1 MYPDRTAHVVQT
13 DQPLPRPQGAFTNW
27 KGTAITLVVYSVF
40 PFALIWLSHRRRWGS
55 RYSSHDLIEDALAAI
70 ATGLIVAGFQALDR
84 GGHQG
89 VSRIVTK
96 CFIIWFAI
104 FIISL
109 LGTTTLC
116 KATGLDQAE
125 HYFFCLSLLPAAIP
139 LPLAL
144 YLNRKQPESTPQPT
158 SANVS

>member
-1 MYPDRTAHVVQT
+1 M
-13 DQPLPRPQGAFTNW
+13 NW
-27 KGTAITLVVYSVF
+27 KAAVNNLVVYSVF

-55 RYSSHDLIEDALAAI
+55 HYSSYDLIEDALAAI
-70 ATGLIVAGFQALDR
+70 ATGLIVAGFQELDR

-89 VSRIVTK
+89 ISRTVKK

-109 LGTTTLC
+109 LGTATLY
-116 KATGLDQAE
+116 KATGLRQAE
-125 HYFFCLSLLPAAIP
+125 HYFFCFSLLPAAVP

-144 YLNRKQPESTPQPT
+144 YLNRKQHESTSQPKIIN
-158 SANVS
+158 AR